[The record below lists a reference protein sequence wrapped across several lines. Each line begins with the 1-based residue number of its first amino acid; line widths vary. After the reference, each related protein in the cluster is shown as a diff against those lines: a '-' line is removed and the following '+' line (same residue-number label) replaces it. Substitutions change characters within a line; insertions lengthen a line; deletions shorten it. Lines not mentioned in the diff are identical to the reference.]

1 MEPNEKETV
10 LGLDNLIKNAKL
22 QFVRGKHKSLPFEFI
37 SEEERQARQ
46 GIRVGSQRPS
56 RQPSDPIPESVIQ
69 ESIRLERQR
78 PSRQPSDPIPESV
91 IQDSI
96 RLERHRHNRMEEV
109 NDPEFLKALELSRRG
124 KKASSDAPIPEV
136 VLRESIEDERQRAQ
150 RSIQTASEE
159 EQLEFVMRLSKASSP
174 GKSSSI
180 LYSGHSK
187 IKNVVTHDNGN
198 YRLKVLHTPPD
209 GNCMYHAIANTLKKI
224 VRDGHTRRE
233 FNLNLSQNNIIT
245 KLRLIAVNQLL
256 DNITTNGLNV
266 TYEAAKA
273 EEAIPMSVLTKHSRS
288 EALEILALLIGKADS
303 RTWGLP
309 MRGIG
314 PSNKTYTPGSNNE
327 FWGGTYILALL
338 INSPEFIGLLG
349 RVRFTIIDE
358 TRGDAL
364 VDIPPGDEGL
374 EPNIHIFLNFT
385 GTHYEEVEIIQRT

>member
-22 QFVRGKHKSLPFEFI
+22 QIVRGKQTSLPFEFI
-37 SEEERQARQ
+37 SQEERQARQ
-46 GIRVGSQRPS
+46 GIRVGS
-56 RQPSDPIPESVIQ
+56 
-69 ESIRLERQR
+69 LR

-96 RLERHRHNRMEEV
+96 RLEKERRHNSMEEV
-109 NDPEFLKALELSRRG
+109 NDAEFLKALEFSRRE
-124 KKASSDAPIPEV
+124 KRASSDAPIPEV

-174 GKSSSI
+174 EKGSSV

-187 IKNVVTHDNGN
+187 IKNVTTWDNGN
-198 YRLKVLHTPPD
+198 YRLKVLHTPLD

-224 VRDGHTRRE
+224 VRGGQAHRE
-233 FNLNLSQNNIIT
+233 LNLNLSQNNIIT
-245 KLRLIAVNQLL
+245 KLRLTAVNQLL
-256 DNITTNGLNV
+256 DNIITNGVNV
-266 TYEAAKA
+266 TFEAAKA

-288 EALEILALLIGKADS
+288 EALEILALLIGKADP
-303 RTWGLP
+303 RTWELP
-309 MRGIG
+309 MRRIG
-314 PSNKTYTPGSNNE
+314 PSHKEYTPESHNE

-385 GTHYEEVEIIQRT
+385 GTHYEEVEIIERT